1 MTKIYLPNWTQR
13 TDCAGGVETF
23 FGKLKEILPNAELI
37 SAETMSNKN
46 DNFLDKIKNVDQ
58 YLLDEYKKDKNM
70 LVIRDA
76 EFCGFLDISKIKQ
89 IAFFQNPY
97 KTINK
102 IVGNVNHSWVIKDF
116 LKNFKADKLIA
127 ASNFMA
133 DEMKLDNFK
142 VDKVIPH
149 GIDLDLFKPK
159 NKIKLRE
166 KYKIPN
172 KRVAVWVGDSNIVK
186 NFQMILNLIDTQD
199 IFWILISKNNFMKPS
214 PNCKVFSNQ
223 TSEQVSELLN
233 CADFFV
239 LTSPVEGCC
248 IAMLEAMACNLPC
261 IISKA
266 GYFWDFW
273 DDRIGI
279 QVNWNNFDEHNYAIN
294 KINQIKTDSR
304 NVLIEKKLDYS
315 TWKDSWKSIVEEVTN
330 GQNRI

>member
-1 MTKIYLPNWTQR
+1 MKIYLPNWTQR
-13 TDCAGGVETF
+13 TDCVGGVETF
-23 FGKLKEILPNAELI
+23 FGKLKELFPKSELI
-37 SAETMSNKN
+37 SAEQMAKPN
-46 DNFLDKIKNVDQ
+46 DNFLEKVKNVDE
-58 YLLDEYKKDKNM
+58 YLLSEYEKDKNM

-76 EFCGFLDISKIKQ
+76 EFGGVLDISKIPQ

-102 IVGNVNHSWVIKDF
+102 TLGSVNHPWVIDGY
-116 LKNFKADKLIA
+116 LKHFRADKLIA
-127 ASNFMA
+127 ASNFMV
-133 DEMKLDNFK
+133 DEMRSDNFK
-142 VDKVIPH
+142 ADCVIPH

-159 NKIKLRE
+159 NKTKLRK

-172 KRVAVWVGDSNIVK
+172 KRVAVWVGAPNVIK

-199 IFWILISKNNFMKPS
+199 IFWILISKNNFMTP
-214 PNCKVFSNQ
+214 PNCKVFYNQ

-233 CADFFV
+233 CADFFI

-248 IAMLEAMACNLPC
+248 IAMLEAMATNLPC

-279 QVNWNNFDEHNYAIN
+279 SVNWNNFDEHHYAIN

-304 NVLIEKKLDYS
+304 NVLIERKLDYNS
-315 TWKDSWKSIVEEVTN
+315 WKRAWKSIVEEVTN
-330 GQNRI
+330 G